1 MGDSEPGPGGSD
13 SSLASSGTGHGTV
26 LPRLL
31 SASQPAISLPSS
43 RLGHGQAHGQAP
55 GRGSPK
61 TKAKAVTVIR
71 RLPRESGPRYGSLDR
86 KHSRA

>member
-13 SSLASSGTGHGTV
+13 SSLASSSTGHGTV

-43 RLGHGQAHGQAP
+43 RLAHGQAHGQAP
-55 GRGSPK
+55 GRVSPK
-61 TKAKAVTVIR
+61 TKTVTVIR